1 MKTKNIRLI
10 LIALT
15 LIICMC
21 FSFFNADLV
30 NAAMG
35 PKDVKIKC
43 KSGIVM
49 DYETGA
55 ILYEKNPHKKIY
67 PASTTKVLTAI
78 VAIENSKMT
87 DVLTV
92 SENALK
98 SQEDNGTHVGL
109 KKGEKIT
116 MKDALYSM
124 MLESANDSAIA
135 IAEGISGSEENFS
148 KLLNAKVKELDLKD
162 SNFVTPNGLFHNNH
176 YTTAYDMAKII
187 QYAYKNE
194 EFRKLYSTNKYVMA
208 KTNKRKELLDI
219 YTTHRMSPGKS
230 KYYKYA
236 VAGKTGFLR
245 ESKCNLSTVAKKGDM
260 TLICYVATN
269 NSIYDIC
276 DDTEALFENSFK
288 KYKHETLSKDKRN
301 KTIKDIIDNSDYQI
315 RHSKA
320 ISDKITVTVPK
331 NADLNKIKFKLDN
344 KKLAFPIEKGDIT
357 GHINAIYENEVV
369 GNVTLIAKD
378 DMTSFMFYLSLILKI
393 LLYAIIIGLV
403 LLIVLRIYFKS
414 RKKRKSKKI
423 KGYSSYKISHK
434 DQYASHKSQNDKNN
448 PNYHRK
454 ELK

>member
-1 MKTKNIRLI
+1 
-10 LIALT
+10 
-15 LIICMC
+15 
-21 FSFFNADLV
+21 
-30 NAAMG
+30 MG

-98 SQEDNGTHVGL
+98 GQEDNGTHVGL

-208 KTNKRKELLDI
+208 KTNKRKELFI
-219 YTTHRMSPGKS
+219 Q
-230 KYYKYA
+230 
-236 VAGKTGFLR
+236 
-245 ESKCNLSTVAKKGDM
+245 
-260 TLICYVATN
+260 LI
-269 NSIYDIC
+269 
-276 DDTEALFENSFK
+276 E
-288 KYKHETLSKDKRN
+288 
-301 KTIKDIIDNSDYQI
+301 
-315 RHSKA
+315 
-320 ISDKITVTVPK
+320 
-331 NADLNKIKFKLDN
+331 
-344 KKLAFPIEKGDIT
+344 
-357 GHINAIYENEVV
+357 
-369 GNVTLIAKD
+369 
-378 DMTSFMFYLSLILKI
+378 
-393 LLYAIIIGLV
+393 
-403 LLIVLRIYFKS
+403 
-414 RKKRKSKKI
+414 
-423 KGYSSYKISHK
+423 
-434 DQYASHKSQNDKNN
+434 
-448 PNYHRK
+448 
-454 ELK
+454 